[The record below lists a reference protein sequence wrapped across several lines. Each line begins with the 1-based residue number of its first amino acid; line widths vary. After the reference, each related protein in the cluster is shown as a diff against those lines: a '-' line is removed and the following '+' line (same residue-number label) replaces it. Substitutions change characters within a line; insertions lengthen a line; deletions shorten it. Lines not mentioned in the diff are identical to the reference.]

1 MPAAVHLRRQLNARV
16 LAPHVQ
22 RAHSLGTI
30 HLVRR
35 EAHQVNV
42 VVDHADRNL
51 AHRLRRI
58 RMQQHALLAADL
70 PDFADR
76 LDRADF
82 VVAVHDRHHHG
93 LVRDRVAQL
102 VQIDQSIRLHR
113 QIRYPAAALFE
124 PLAGVQHGFVLGRRR
139 NQVVALRRVHLRRA
153 LQRQVV
159 RFRGAAGDHDL
170 FRARSN
176 QVRQLLARLL
186 HGFFR
191 RPSETVIA
199 AGRVAEILRE
209 VRQHGFEHPWIH
221 SRCRVIV

>member
-1 MPAAVHLRRQLNARV
+1 MPAAVHLRRQLHARIFP
-16 LAPHVQ
+16 PHVQ
-22 RAHSLGTI
+22 RAHSLGAI
-30 HLVRR
+30 HFVRR
-35 EAHQVNV
+35 EAHQVDV
-42 VVDHADRNL
+42 VVNHADRNL

-58 RMQQHALLAADL
+58 RVQQHALLAADL

-93 LVRDRVAQL
+93 LLRDRVAQL
-102 VQIDQSIRLHR
+102 IEVDQSILPHR
-113 QIRYPAAALFE
+113 QIRHAAAVLFE
-124 PLAGVQHGFVLGRRR
+124 PLARVQNGLVLGRRR
-139 NQVVALRRVHLRRA
+139 NEVVALLRVHLGRA

-159 RFRGAAGDHDL
+159 RFRGAAGEHDL

-191 RPSETVIA
+191 RPTETVIA

-209 VRQHGFEHPWIH
+209 VRQHGFEHPWIDA
-221 SRCRVIV
+221 RCRVIV